1 MKRAVWLLLLVGFGC
16 AVACGKKDAES
27 KSGPAAQGDRP
38 ADQPTAFEKYATHLD
53 LWEHAHLAEVDHQ
66 GLYIEFGGPT
76 RAKYT
81 YGEWRSGFG
90 KDGAAGADTFSYANA
105 DSCRVYFSVDK
116 REPLTLR
123 LRMKPV
129 ETPGASKPWATAL
142 FTPYLNGEALPAVRF
157 DSNDFKDYDVAVPA
171 ERVEAG
177 ENRLMLRFGGTAV
190 VHGEPLAAA
199 IASIRVAKGTLA
211 QAPAEYSAPHFAE
224 LRTEIAV
231 GGVQRRA
238 LAVRAPTTLSWYFEV
253 PKGGKLGFGVGV
265 SGDKPKGAKAR
276 IRVTP
281 EGGEPKVVFSA
292 DLKPAWRDEV
302 VSLEPYAGKVVR
314 IDMVAEGEVGR
325 GRVAW
330 STPAL
335 LVPPKAVGKPAK
347 TAKNVVLVL
356 IDTMRARSLKPFNPN
371 SRVKTPVLDKIAQE
385 GALFEAA
392 QAPENWTKPS
402 TTSVLTGLYPATHGA
417 KTDGA
422 MVPKSATLLSEA
434 LKEAGFATGS
444 FIANGYVSDKFG
456 FKQGWDFYTNY
467 IREKKTTDAE
477 NVFKEAGDW
486 VEQHKDERFF
496 AYVHTID
503 PHVPYDP
510 PEQFLS
516 MYTKAP
522 YSGVVSPRKTPDQL
536 AEAKHTPPK
545 INFNAADK
553 QYLRDLYDGEVSYHD
568 YYLGLFV
575 ERLKKLG
582 VYEDTVFVVT
592 ADHGEEFDEHGSFG
606 HGHSVYQE
614 LLWVPFM
621 VRFPGVVPPGTR
633 ISQTASTLGVFPTVL
648 EAVGLPAAS
657 QVEEK
662 SYLSWIR
669 GAAAPATPVA
679 FSDFLDDRR
688 VIRAGRWKLIL
699 RGTNE
704 TFFDLETDP
713 TEQKELDRSK
723 FPIAS
728 RYTTILLGQFLGAKD
743 RRSWLRGGGT
753 GQKLEQEDAN
763 IDDVTRAQLKAI
775 GYAGDGPHGP
785 QPADT
790 H

>member
-1 MKRAVWLLLLVGFGC
+1 MKRAVWLLLLVVFGC

-27 KSGPAAQGDRP
+27 TPGPVAQGDRP
-38 ADQPTAFEKYATHLD
+38 ADQPKAFLEYATHLD
-53 LWEHAHLAEVDHQ
+53 LWEHAHLAEIDHH
-66 GLYIEFGGPT
+66 GLYIEFGGQQ

-90 KDGAAGADTFSYANA
+90 KDGAAGADAFSYANA
-105 DSCRVYFSVDK
+105 DSSRVYFHVDK
-116 REPLTLR
+116 VEPLTLR
-123 LRMKPV
+123 LRMKPIGTGV
-129 ETPGASKPWATAL
+129 V
-142 FTPYLNGEALPAVRF
+142 TPYLNGEALPAVRF
-157 DSNDFKDYDVAVPA
+157 DGQDFKDYDVAVP
-171 ERVEAG
+171 VEHVDAG
-177 ENRLMLRFGGTAV
+177 ENRLMLRFGGTTV
-190 VHGEPLAAA
+190 VNGESLAAA
-199 IASIRVAKGTLA
+199 IASIRVAPGTLA
-211 QAPAEYSAPHFAE
+211 QTATEYSAPHFGE

-238 LAVRAPTTLSWYFEV
+238 LAVRAPTTLSWYLEV
-253 PKGGKLGFGVGV
+253 PKGGKLGFGVGL
-265 SGDKPKGAKAR
+265 SGDKQKGVKAR
-276 IRVTP
+276 IRITP
-281 EGGEPKVVFSA
+281 EGGAAKDVFSA
-292 DLKPAWRDEV
+292 DLKPEWRDEV
-302 VSLEPYAGKVVR
+302 VGLDAYVGKVVR
-314 IDMVAEGEVGR
+314 IDMVADGQPGP

-335 LVPPKAVGKPAK
+335 LVPPKDVGKPK
-347 TAKNVVLVL
+347 KNAKNVVVLL
-356 IDTMRARSLKPFNPN
+356 IDTMRARSLKAFNPN
-371 SRVKTPVLDKIAQE
+371 SRVKTPVLDKIAAE

-392 QAPENWTKPS
+392 QSPENWTKPS
-402 TTSVLTGLYPATHGA
+402 TASILTGLYPATHGA

-422 MVPKSATLLSEA
+422 MVPKGATLLSEA

-456 FKQGWDFYTNY
+456 FKQGWDYYTNY

-510 PEQFLS
+510 PEEFLG
-516 MYTKAP
+516 MYMKQP
-522 YSGVVSPRKTPDQL
+522 YAGVVSPRKTPDQL

-545 INFNAADK
+545 INFTSADK

-568 YYLGLFV
+568 HYLGLFV

-582 VYEDTVFVVT
+582 LYDDTVFVIT

-621 VRFPGVVPPGTR
+621 VRLPGVVPAGTR
-633 ISQTASTLGVFPTVL
+633 IPQAVSTLGVFSTVL
-648 EAVGLPAAS
+648 DAVGVPVPTQA
-657 QVEEK
+657 EEK
-662 SYLSWIR
+662 SYLPWIR
-669 GAAAPATPVA
+669 GAAAPAAPVA

-688 VIRAGRWKLIL
+688 VVRAGRWKLIL

-713 TEQKELDRSK
+713 TEQKELNRAK
-723 FPIAS
+723 YPVAS
-728 RYTTILLGQFLGAKD
+728 RYTTIMLGQFLGAKD
-743 RRSWLRGGGT
+743 RRSWLRGGGQ
-753 GQKLEQEDAN
+753 GQKLEKEDAN
-763 IDDVTRAQLKAI
+763 IDETLREQLKAI
-775 GYAGDGPHGP
+775 GYAGDGPHA
-785 QPADT
+785 ADT